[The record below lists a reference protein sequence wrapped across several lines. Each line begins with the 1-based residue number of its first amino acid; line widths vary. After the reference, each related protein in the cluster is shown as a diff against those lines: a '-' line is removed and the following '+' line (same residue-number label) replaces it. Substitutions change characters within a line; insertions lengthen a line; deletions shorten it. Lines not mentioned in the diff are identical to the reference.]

1 MTQSCIRCGRE
12 GDFSFR
18 TLSVRTLRVR
28 EPLGEKRVQ
37 ALGKLEDRALCRSCA
52 AEALARRTS
61 LRGSVLPRLL
71 VFGLL
76 LLLGLG
82 LLAVRMLLLPERKEL
97 MPFAALLIIGSV
109 MGLLG
114 TLREGGAE
122 RKELLALDGEAALRR
137 AALLTVLECAPKKS
151 GEEDLSYIPLDE
163 ETLRMKNGDL
173 MLRYDLLP
181 EIAVAAHKQIHEE
194 AEPWGSG

>member
-1 MTQSCIRCGRE
+1 MTQTCIRCGRE

-18 TLSVRTLRVR
+18 TLSVRTLRIR
-28 EPLGEKRVQ
+28 EPLREKRVQ
-37 ALGKLEDRALCRSCA
+37 ALGGMEDWAVCRSCA
-52 AEALARRTS
+52 SETLARRTS
-61 LRGSVLPRLL
+61 LRGSVLPRLI
-71 VFGLL
+71 VFGLIL
-76 LLLGLG
+76 LLALV
-82 LLAVRMLLLPERKEL
+82 LLAVRATVLPGRRELL
-97 MPFAALLIIGSV
+97 PFAALLIIGSL
-109 MGLLG
+109 MGFLG

-137 AALLTVLECAPKKS
+137 AALLTVLECAPAKS

-181 EIAVAAHKQIHEE
+181 EIAVAAHKQIHGE
-194 AEPWGSG
+194 AEPCAGD